1 MENQKKNQET
11 TSITVQYKYTQNGRY
26 EEVVDERD
34 YYSPQFLDELN
45 RLIYKYRDN
54 IYDGVTDELIDT
66 IDNSNVK
73 IDTDK
78 VVLLIRVKLDESK
91 LDDII
96 DDKIGLLEFEDQFN
110 NIMADIDTEEK
121 QIKFLKNI
129 MEEYS
134 QLFRKARIE

>member
-11 TSITVQYKYTQNGRY
+11 TSITVQYKYTQNGRH

-34 YYSPQFLDELN
+34 CYSPQFSDELN

-54 IYDGVTDELIDT
+54 IYDRVTDELIDT
-66 IDNSNVK
+66 IDNNNGK

-78 VVLLIRVKLDESK
+78 VVLLIRVKLDNSK

-121 QIKFLKNI
+121 QIKFLKSI
-129 MEEYS
+129 MEEYP
-134 QLFRKARIE
+134 QLFRKARN